1 MSLLNVNKVAPQS
14 GTDFTLGD
22 SGDTFTVPS
31 GATLTVAGTLTQ
43 TGAQT
48 FDGGVDIDNFNING
62 TTIALSSGDMTL
74 DASSDIVLDA
84 AGGDIFF
91 KEAGTTFGS
100 ARNTSGNLI
109 IKSGTTTAL
118 TFSGANVTAAGTI
131 GSGAITS
138 TGIVTGTAFTAG
150 SAVLAEAELELLDGL
165 TAGTAIAS
173 KVVTTDG
180 NIDTT
185 GMRNLTIS
193 GELDAATLDISGAS
207 DLAGVLTVSS
217 GQITFPGTQAA
228 STNANTLDDY
238 EEGTWTPACSGST
251 VGSANGFYTKIGRV
265 CYISLSFSLTAI
277 GSGNPSQIS
286 GLPFTQKNATGH
298 HGIISVGDARNQS
311 TGTVDLRLRT
321 DTNTTLL
328 IFVGKEADDTDYDDD
343 LNVMQN
349 GFSVTASGWYC
360 VE

>member
-1 MSLLNVNKVAPQS
+1 
-14 GTDFTLGD
+14 
-22 SGDTFTVPS
+22 
-31 GATLTVAGTLTQ
+31 
-43 TGAQT
+43 
-48 FDGGVDIDNFNING
+48 
-62 TTIALSSGDMTL
+62 
-74 DASSDIVLDA
+74 
-84 AGGDIFF
+84 
-91 KEAGTTFGS
+91 
-100 ARNTSGNLI
+100 
-109 IKSGTTTAL
+109 
-118 TFSGANVTAAGTI
+118 
-131 GSGAITS
+131 
-138 TGIVTGTAFTAG
+138 
-150 SAVLAEAELELLDGL
+150 L

-173 KVVTTDG
+173 KVVTTDAS
-180 NIDTT
+180 IDST